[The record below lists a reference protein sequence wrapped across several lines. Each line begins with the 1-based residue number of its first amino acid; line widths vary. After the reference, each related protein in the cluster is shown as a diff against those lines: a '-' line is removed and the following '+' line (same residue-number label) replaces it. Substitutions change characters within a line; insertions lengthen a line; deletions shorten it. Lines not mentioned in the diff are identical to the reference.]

1 MSDQEKDMESGAA
14 RGLGKVGLPWGDWAG
29 LTPMHAPTAR
39 WQLLIVATGGSEEET
54 EIVDAPEMRARGP
67 GQVSEWAGS
76 HMQRFISDL
85 RSDSYIFSVSSTAT
99 TGGWGCRPR
108 ASSWR

>member
-67 GQVSEWAGS
+67 GQVSGRAPICSGS
-76 HMQRFISDL
+76 FLTRAL
-85 RSDSYIFSVSSTAT
+85 LLLSSL
-99 TGGWGCRPR
+99 
-108 ASSWR
+108 